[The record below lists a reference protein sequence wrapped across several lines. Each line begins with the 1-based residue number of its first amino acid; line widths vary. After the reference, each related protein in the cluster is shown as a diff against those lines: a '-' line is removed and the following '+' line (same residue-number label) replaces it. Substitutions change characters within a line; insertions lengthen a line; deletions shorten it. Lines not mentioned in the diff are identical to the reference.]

1 MAAPRDKFALSL
13 DGTVIAA
20 NVFGKSNYFR
30 HAKTRT
36 VMRIGKQDQAF
47 TAIATSDAESIT
59 VRGYD
64 LCDELI
70 GKIDFT
76 DYFWLL
82 VLGEKPKREQRAM
95 MDACLVAIAEH
106 GLVPSVQAARMTL
119 AAGPES
125 WQGAMSAGL
134 LGMGSVVAGSSE
146 SAGRYLAEIIADA
159 ETRGVDIETAA
170 IDSLKALKA
179 ARKKVSGLGHPQHSG
194 GDPRADR
201 LLDIADELGVS
212 GRYIETLRLLAK
224 HAPGIMDRPLP
235 INVSGAI
242 PAAILDAGWPLEA
255 LKAVP
260 LLARTAGLAAH
271 LYEES
276 LRSIGFIMS
285 HKADV
290 AISYDGQ
297 ASSKTSSS
305 KADGRASE

>member
-1 MAAPRDKFALSL
+1 
-13 DGTVIAA
+13 
-20 NVFGKSNYFR
+20 
-30 HAKTRT
+30 
-36 VMRIGKQDQAF
+36 MRIGKQDDAN
-47 TAIATSDAESIT
+47 TSIATSDAETIT

-70 GKIDFT
+70 GKIEFT

-82 VLGEKPKREQRAM
+82 VLGSKPDKAQRAM

-119 AAGPES
+119 AAGPEA
-125 WQGAMSAGL
+125 WQGAMAAGL

-146 SAGRYLAEIIADA
+146 AAGRYLAEVIAAADA
-159 ETRGVDIETAA
+159 AGTDIETAA
-170 IDSLKALKA
+170 IESLKGLKA
-179 ARKKVSGLGHPQHSG
+179 ARRKVPGLGHPQHSA

-201 LLDIADELGVS
+201 LLEICDGLGLS
-212 GRYIETLRLLAK
+212 GRYVETLRVLAR
-224 HAPGIMDRPLP
+224 HAPGIMERPLP

-242 PAAILDAGWPLEA
+242 PATILDAGWPVEA

-285 HKADV
+285 NKADL
-290 AISYDGQ
+290 AISYDGPV
-297 ASSKTSSS
+297 AGSAAKTGE
-305 KADGRASE
+305 A